1 MSKIHYLKRGD
12 SSRWSSLYCPMRKLV
27 LMIIGRRTPL
37 FLPVL
42 VDNVF
47 EIIKS
52 EILVLYFGVE
62 RNLKFISAR
71 MLINDTGMAQ
81 RSIQNDQK
89 F

>member
-1 MSKIHYLKRGD
+1 
-12 SSRWSSLYCPMRKLV
+12 
-27 LMIIGRRTPL
+27 MIIGRRTPL

-47 EIIKS
+47 EMINS

-81 RSIQNDQK
+81 RPIQNDQK
-89 F
+89 FWKYKILSLEKQKWSFILLKLYISRYI